1 MSHAQDFKVW
11 WQSLQPRE
19 RQVLAAGAVFLALF
33 LLYAAVLH
41 PFYSSKSR
49 LTQHVQEQQDLIAW
63 MRPASSQIQSL
74 RGRQPSALPS
84 GQSLLAVVS
93 SSATGAGF
101 GDALKQAQT
110 NNDGSVRLQLQ
121 AASFDNLVRWLDQLH
136 GQYGLSA
143 REFTAQRGKSPG
155 TVDAT
160 LTLQAPG
167 A

>member
-1 MSHAQDFKVW
+1 MSRAQEFKTW
-11 WQSLQPRE
+11 YLSLQPRE
-19 RQVLAAGAVFLALF
+19 RQVLAAGAAFLGVF

-41 PFYSSKSR
+41 PFYAGKSR
-49 LTQHVQEQQDLIAW
+49 LAQHVQDQRDFLTW
-63 MRPASSQIQSL
+63 VRPISLQVQSL
-74 RGRQPSALPS
+74 RGQQPASLPN

-121 AASFDNLVRWLDQLH
+121 AVGFDNLVRWLDQLH
-136 GQYGLSA
+136 RQYGLSA

>member
-1 MSHAQDFKVW
+1 MSHMQDFKVW

-19 RQVLAAGAVFLALF
+19 RQVLAGGAVFLVFFLF
-33 LLYAAVLH
+33 YIAVLH
-41 PFYSSKSR
+41 PFFAGKSR
-49 LTQHVQEQQDLIAW
+49 LSKHIQEQQDLLTW
-63 MRPASSQIQSL
+63 MRPVASQIQSL
-74 RGRQPSALPS
+74 RGQQPSALPS
-84 GQSLLAVVS
+84 GQSLLALVS

-121 AASFDNLVRWLDQLH
+121 AASFDNLVRWLDQVH
-136 GQYGLSA
+136 HQYGLSA

>member
-1 MSHAQDFKVW
+1 MSRLQEFKAW
-11 WQSLQPRE
+11 YQSLQPRE
-19 RQVLAAGAVFLALF
+19 RQVLAAGAVFLGVF
-33 LLYAAVLH
+33 LLYAAALH
-41 PFYSSKSR
+41 PFFSGKSR
-49 LTQHVQEQQDLIAW
+49 LAQHVQDQQEFMTW
-63 MRPASSQIQSL
+63 VRPMAAQIQSM
-74 RGRQPSALPS
+74 RGQQPATLPN

-136 GQYGLSA
+136 RQYGLSA